1 MNWTDLLTELIR
13 RTTSDLPSDVE
24 AALRTAATAEAAQSQ
39 ACVLL
44 QSLVA
49 NTGLARQQATPL
61 CQDTGTLTFF
71 WQVPRGTDT
80 QALERSARAAVRSA
94 TEKGWLRRNTIDTLA
109 GTSVDTNVAE
119 GWPACHFEQG
129 ESPREPLGGQITAHG
144 DVRPPD
150 LADEL
155 QGRDGGRVSSRAA
168 GSPERGSVEVW
179 LMQKG
184 GGSENMSA
192 QYSLPDEA
200 LDAGR
205 DLEGVRK
212 CLLQTVWRAQGFGC
226 APGVLGVCIGSD
238 RAEGFMTAKRQLLR
252 PLCDA
257 SPVPELAALER
268 RVLDEANRLGI
279 GPMGMGGKTTLL
291 GAKIAARPRLPASY
305 FVTVAYMCWVCR
317 RRGVRVTEGVVEWL
331 G

>member
-1 MNWTDLLTELIR
+1 MNWTDTLADLIR

-24 AALRTAATAEAAQSQ
+24 SALRSAAVAEAAQSQ
-39 ACVLL
+39 AAVLL

-49 NTGLARQQATPL
+49 NTELARQQATPL

-71 WQVPRGTDT
+71 WRVPRGTDT
-80 QALERSARAAVRSA
+80 RALEQAAREAVVTA
-94 TEKGWLRRNTIDTLA
+94 TARGWLRRNTIETLS
-109 GTSVDTNVAE
+109 GKSVDTNVAE
-119 GWPACHFEQG
+119 GWPACHFEQ
-129 ESPREPLGGQITAHG
+129 E
-144 DVRPPD
+144 
-150 LADEL
+150 
-155 QGRDGGRVSSRAA
+155 DGAVA
-168 GSPERGSVEVW
+168 EVW

-200 LDAGR
+200 LGAGR

-212 CLLQTVWRAQGFGC
+212 CLLQAVWRAQGFGC

-238 RAEGFMTAKRQLLR
+238 RAEGFLVAKRQLLR
-252 PLCDA
+252 PLGDA

-268 RVLDEANRLGI
+268 RALDEINQLGI

-291 GAKIAARPRLPASY
+291 GVKIAARPRVPASY
-305 FVTVAYMCWVCR
+305 FVTIAYMCWACR
-317 RRGVRVTEGVVEWL
+317 RRGVRVADGSVEWL

>member
-13 RTTSDLPSDVE
+13 RTTSDLPPDVE
-24 AALRTAATAEAAQSQ
+24 RALRAAASAEASQSQ

-44 QSLVA
+44 RSLVS
-49 NTGLARQQATPL
+49 NTDLARQQATPL

-71 WQVPRGTDT
+71 WHVPRGTDT
-80 QALERSARAAVRSA
+80 QALEQFAREAVMSA
-94 TEKGWLRRNTIDTLA
+94 TEKGWLRRNTIETLS
-109 GTSVDTNVAE
+109 GKSIDTNVAE
-119 GWPACHFEQG
+119 GWPACHFEQEEDAEMRLAQRSSPTG
-129 ESPREPLGGQITAHG
+129 EAQA
-144 DVRPPD
+144 
-150 LADEL
+150 
-155 QGRDGGRVSSRAA
+155 GRDGPPGRPVI
-168 GSPERGSVEVW
+168 EVW

-184 GGSENMSA
+184 GGSENMGA

-238 RAEGFMTAKRQLLR
+238 RAEGFLTAKRQLLR
-252 PLCDA
+252 PLGDA
-257 SPVPELAALER
+257 SPVAELASLER

-291 GAKIAARPRLPASY
+291 GVKIAARPRLPASY
-305 FVTVAYMCWVCR
+305 FVTVAYMCWACR
-317 RRGVRVTEGVVEWL
+317 RRGVRVAGGAVEWL